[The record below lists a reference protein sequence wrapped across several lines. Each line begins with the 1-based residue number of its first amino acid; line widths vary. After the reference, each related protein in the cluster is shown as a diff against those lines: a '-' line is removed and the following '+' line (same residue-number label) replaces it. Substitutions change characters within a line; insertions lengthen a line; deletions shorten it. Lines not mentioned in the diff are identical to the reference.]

1 MRGLSMIE
9 LIRRGILLG
18 LGALSLTHEK
28 AKSFVDEMVKRGEV
42 TKDEG
47 VKLVEEILDRA
58 KEQER
63 RINEKISDE
72 IRKAIDSLGVASKE
86 DVARLEKRI
95 EELGKKIE
103 K

>member
-1 MRGLSMIE
+1 MIE

-18 LGALSLTHEK
+18 LGALSLTQEK

-63 RINEKISDE
+63 RINEKINVE

-86 DVARLEKRI
+86 DIASLEKRI

>member
-1 MRGLSMIE
+1 MIE
-9 LIRRGILLG
+9 LIRKAVMLG
-18 LGALSLTHEK
+18 LGAISLTHEK

-58 KEQER
+58 KEQES
-63 RINEKISDE
+63 RINEKINVE

>member
-1 MRGLSMIE
+1 MIE
-9 LIRRGILLG
+9 FIRRGILLG

-28 AKSFVDEMVKRGEV
+28 AKAFVDEMVKRGEV
-42 TKDEG
+42 TREEG
-47 VKLVEEILDRA
+47 GRLVDEILDKV
-58 KEQER
+58 KEQEKA
-63 RINEKISDE
+63 ITEKISVE

-95 EELGKKIE
+95 EDLSKKLE